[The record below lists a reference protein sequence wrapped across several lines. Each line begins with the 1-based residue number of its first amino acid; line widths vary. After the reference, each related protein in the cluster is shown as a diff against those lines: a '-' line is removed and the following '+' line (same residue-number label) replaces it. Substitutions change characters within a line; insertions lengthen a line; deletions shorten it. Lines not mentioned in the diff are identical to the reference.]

1 MITQEKKIAIAKR
14 LAALPA
20 DKRAVL
26 TERLAAEGIDVW
38 QLPIVAAE
46 PELPEH
52 TIASAPEHSSENA
65 QEATQE
71 HKYYPLSFAQQRL
84 WFIDQLATEPRERA
98 QYNLFFGL
106 QFHGELRTDWLQ
118 TAFNEIVSRHDVLR
132 MQVVAQDG
140 VGKQRIR
147 PFEAFSIE
155 QIPLPTDAGSNT
167 EQSNTD
173 QSSTDQSSI
182 EKALQTLAQQQSAQP
197 FDLTQDTLYR
207 FTLVQVNA
215 QHHVGL
221 FTVHHM
227 VFDAWSIDN
236 LVLELTQCYQ
246 ALASTAHTALEK
258 QEKPEKQEAQL
269 PELAIQYQDF
279 ATWQR
284 RWSDSPAYQQQVNYW
299 QQQLANA
306 PAQLQLSIEQFGS
319 EQVVSESTNQHAANP
334 HAANQHSNGAE
345 ISQQFTAELS
355 QNLNALAQAQGTTL
369 YITLLAAFNLLLARY
384 ENRQHS
390 GDESQSDICIGTS
403 IANRPRLET
412 EPLLGYFV
420 NTLVMRNRVDE
431 QQAFSAFLQQVNT
444 VATDAYANQ
453 DLPFDHLLDV
463 LQVDRQ
469 QARSPLFQ
477 VMFVMNNG
485 AGNTEL
491 QLPGVTLSGF
501 EKPLEQARFDL
512 TLRITETSDSNT
524 NTNTNNSAI
533 RCDLEFNTQ
542 LFNQDDM
549 QQLLAHYQQLLS
561 QLCAA
566 PNAPMAQSSLLSWED
581 SAALVKSVHADT
593 QQPTIEEPAIEDK
606 TTENLTSVHAQFEH
620 WAATTPNELALT
632 CIEERTVQQ
641 LSYDELNQR
650 ANQLAHVLIE
660 RFNSSFGVSNNASNT
675 ELKIQEPKVALLLD
689 RSTHLIVAMLASLK
703 AGAAYVPLDAKW
715 PASRIATVLADCQ
728 AELLISDS
736 QHVSLIDESLT
747 ALSLQQTPTS
757 ISTLMLDNSATDKLL
772 AQQPKQNPDKNHE
785 SANKESTS
793 DTSTS
798 DKSTNNSFHSNRAAY
813 LIYTSGSTGTPK
825 GVVVEHQQLLAYSA
839 GVMARVAPKNNQV
852 LELSQKALRFASIS
866 TVAADLG
873 NTAIYGA
880 LLFGGS
886 LHLIDNDQAF
896 DADTVANTMAEQQI
910 DALKIVPSHLN
921 GLLSSL
927 AADPQQQARLLPG
940 KILILGGEASPPSL
954 ISQIQQLAP
963 TLRILNH
970 YGPTE
975 TTVGA
980 LSYEIAT
987 AHLTSSLPIGKP
999 LPGYT
1004 ALVLDAQQNVC
1015 PVNVPGELY
1024 IGGAGVSRGYL
1035 EQTDL
1040 HQANSNQEKA
1050 DPLAA
1055 RFTALPKAL
1064 FDLVCRISGDHSGD
1078 ISDSAVATS
1087 APTAMHNRWY
1097 RTGDKVRVLN
1107 NGNIEFIGRVDDQVK
1122 VRGYRVEL
1130 GDIATAINALPEVA
1144 QAAVLLVPEES
1155 TSNTSESAEAQHLTA
1170 FLVAKN
1176 VLPETTLS
1184 DSVSNA
1190 LIGKLPSYMVP
1201 ERLLWLEKLPLNA
1214 NGKVDRKALLALAQT
1229 HAEQS
1234 GSSQTESEQ
1243 ISEPQTEQQQM
1254 LADIW
1259 CGVLK
1264 KESVGIHDS
1273 FFNIGGDSILSL
1285 QVIARTKKAGYRLLP
1300 KQLFNHPTIA
1310 ELAELM
1316 QPLKPKAETSVK
1328 IQEGSTSNG
1337 IVLNTITPA
1346 PKDAPI
1352 PLSFSQQRLW
1362 FLDQLQGSNSIYN
1375 MPMAVQMLGELQPSV
1390 LEQSFDVLI
1399 QRHAGLRT
1407 WFSSEGGVPAQHV
1420 ATPEAFKA
1428 HFALGWHRVEN
1439 ETEAQQQVQS
1449 FAQQV
1454 FVLDAASPEHSPA
1467 LFRAKVLAFAPTAE
1481 SQRATDSPQDRQE
1494 PQKHWLLVNCHH
1506 SIADGWSL
1514 GLLVREFCQIY
1525 QALATN
1531 QPVTLPPHSIEYSDY
1546 AYWQHHVGQENYQ
1559 QQLDYWQQ
1567 QLHNTPARLDLPTDF
1582 ARPAQQSYRGKHLP
1596 VTLDSPLSAQLK
1608 ALATQQN
1615 VTLYTLLLSAWQVL
1629 LHRYSGQTDI
1639 CTGSPVANRDLPETQ
1654 SVVGFFANTIVLRGD
1669 LSGNPRFSDVVT
1681 QMHQVSIAAQ
1691 ANQDVPFEQ
1700 LVDKLNVT
1708 RDPAYS
1714 PLFQVLFAW
1723 GVTQTDVQENI
1734 ATPQG
1739 NIALSNVPNSAE
1751 LLGTATS
1758 KFDLELSLRESVGE
1772 SVDESV
1778 DESEKQIEGRL
1789 EFAADLF
1796 QPSTM
1801 ATLWQHFTQLLQAVV
1816 ANPEQPV
1823 GDIALITASELTQIE
1838 RWNRSTKEHSTQD
1851 QSTQDQ
1857 STKDVSPQAQLLD
1870 QFTHMAA
1877 QHGEQIAASFV
1888 VSGQISEEASAEQNP
1903 TTQALTYSELDQK
1916 STQLAQYLIHQ
1927 GVQVGDT
1934 ITVCQPRSLHMLVSL
1949 LAVLKAGA
1957 AYMPVD
1963 PNYPAARVQFMLQ
1976 NANSRYVLT
1985 TAALQH
1991 SDLLNVF
1998 ESSVFESSEFDN
2010 SSVNNKAIIAVDE
2023 LALSNQQLADI
2034 PLPNVAE
2041 SELAYLIYTSGSTG
2055 TPKAVQLTRDNMN
2068 NFLHAM
2074 ANKLKPQPS
2083 DKLLAVTSLS
2093 FDIAVLELFLPLY
2106 CGAQVVIGHESLSLD
2121 GAALKHHLAA
2131 QQITLMQATP
2141 VSWKMLL
2148 ASGWQQTT
2156 PLTVL
2161 CGGEAFPT
2169 ELAQQLLA
2177 QPALRVW
2184 NMYGP
2189 TETTVWSAMHCL
2201 SDACN
2206 SSDLPDSLAP
2216 VPIGKPI
2223 ANTQIYIVSSFTQQV
2238 GEQANEHSNKL
2249 HLATLSPIGVTG
2261 ELCIGGAGLAKGYLE
2276 QADLTAEKFVQAHIP
2291 TTSGELHPTLQN
2303 TTILYRTG
2311 DLARYQQDGTLV
2323 CLGRIDSQVKVRGFR
2338 IELGEIE
2345 TRLAQ
2350 HEQVGAAAVSVQ
2362 AHQGASV
2369 LVAYV
2374 VLAQDSENTELQSNL
2389 QQHLSKYLQQQ
2400 LPDYMLP
2407 SGFMILDQ
2415 LPLTPNG
2422 KVDKKALPAF
2432 DFSANANSNSNAF
2445 VAPRT
2450 NTEAQLAAIWQDLLG
2465 VEKVGVEDNFFQL
2478 GGHSLL
2484 AARLRVAIE
2493 TEFERDIALMDLFEH
2508 QTIASLA
2515 SLIDQTEEQFAQDD
2529 VDWMASLMDE
2539 MEE

>member
-52 TIASAPEHSSENA
+52 TLASAPEHTQTTG

-71 HKYYPLSFAQQRL
+71 HHYYPLSFAQQRL

-155 QIPLPTDAGSNT
+155 QITLPANVESNT
-167 EQSNTD
+167 EQ
-173 QSSTDQSSI
+173 
-182 EKALQTLAQQQSAQP
+182 ALQKLAQQQSAQP
-197 FDLTQDTLYR
+197 FDLTQDALYR

-236 LVLELTQCYQ
+236 LVMELTQCYQ
-246 ALASTAHTALEK
+246 ALASTAHAPL
-258 QEKPEKQEAQL
+258 EKQEAQL

-319 EQVVSESTNQHAANP
+319 EQAVGETASANP
-334 HAANQHSNGAE
+334 HAANQNSNGAE
-345 ISQQFTAELS
+345 ISRQFTAELS
-355 QNLNALAQAQGTTL
+355 QHLNVLAQAQGTTL

-463 LQVDRQ
+463 LQIDRQ

-524 NTNTNNSAI
+524 NTNSSAI

-542 LFNQDDM
+542 LFNHGDM

-593 QQPTIEEPAIEDK
+593 QQPTIEDK
-606 TTENLTSVHAQFEH
+606 TTENFTSVHAQFEH

-632 CIEERTVQQ
+632 CTEENTVQQ
-641 LSYDELNQR
+641 LNYAELNLR

-660 RFNSSFGVSNNASNT
+660 RFNTSFEVSNKAPNT
-675 ELKIQEPKVALLLD
+675 EIKIQEPKVALLLD

-703 AGAAYVPLDAKW
+703 ADAAYVPLDAKW

-736 QHVSLIDESLT
+736 QHVSLVDESLT

-757 ISTLMLDNSATDKLL
+757 ISKLMLDNAATETLL
-772 AQQPKQNPDKNHE
+772 AQQPKQNPDTNKE
-785 SANKESTS
+785 SAN
-793 DTSTS
+793 
-798 DKSTNNSFHSNRAAY
+798 DKSTSSENTGDSFNRNRAAY
-813 LIYTSGSTGTPK
+813 VIYTSGSTGTPK

-839 GVMARVAPKNNQV
+839 GVMARIAPKDSEA
-852 LELSQKALRFASIS
+852 LELYKKALRFASIS

-927 AADPQQQARLLPG
+927 AADPQQQAKLLPG

-954 ISQIQQLAP
+954 INQIQQLAP

-980 LSYEIAT
+980 LSYELDT
-987 AHLTSSLPIGKP
+987 PQKTSSLPIGKP
-999 LPGYT
+999 LRGYA

-1035 EQTDL
+1035 EKANL
-1040 HQANSNQEKA
+1040 GQANLAQEQA
-1050 DPLAA
+1050 DQRAT
-1055 RFTALPKAL
+1055 RFTALPKPL
-1064 FDLVCRISGDHSGD
+1064 FDLVCHISGDHSGD
-1078 ISDSAVATS
+1078 ISADTSENALATS
-1087 APTAMHNRWY
+1087 TPTAMQNRWY

-1144 QAAVLLVPEES
+1144 QTAVLLVPEQ
-1155 TSNTSESAEAQHLTA
+1155 NSETKHLTA
-1170 FLVAKN
+1170 FLVANN
-1176 VLPETTLS
+1176 VDPEATLS
-1184 DSVSNA
+1184 DSVNNA
-1190 LIGKLPSYMVP
+1190 LIGKLPGYMVP
-1201 ERLLWLEKLPLNA
+1201 ERLVWLEQLPLNA

-1234 GSSQTESEQ
+1234 GSSQTESQ
-1243 ISEPQTEQQQM
+1243 SQLQTEPQTEQQQL

-1264 KESVGIHDS
+1264 QASVGIHDS

-1300 KQLFNHPTIA
+1300 KQLFNYPTIA

-1328 IQEGSTSNG
+1328 IPKGSTPNG
-1337 IVLNTITPA
+1337 IVLNTIEPA
-1346 PKDAPI
+1346 PTDAPI

-1390 LEQSFDVLI
+1390 LEQSFDMLI

-1407 WFSSEGGVPAQHV
+1407 WFSSEGGVPAQHI

-1454 FVLDAASPEHSPA
+1454 FVLNAASEQSPA
-1467 LFRAKVLAFAPTAE
+1467 LFRAKVLAFASTA
-1481 SQRATDSPQDRQE
+1481 THSPKE

-1525 QALATN
+1525 QALAAN
-1531 QPVTLPPHSIEYSDY
+1531 QPVNLPTQSIEYRDY

-1559 QQLDYWQQ
+1559 QQLSYWQQ
-1567 QLHNTPARLDLPTDF
+1567 QLHNAPARLDLPTDF

-1596 VTLDSPLSAQLK
+1596 VTLNTSLSAQLK

-1772 SVDESV
+1772 SEQ
-1778 DESEKQIEGRL
+1778 QIEGRL

-1801 ATLWQHFTQLLQAVV
+1801 AKLWQHFTQLLQAVV
-1816 ANPEQPV
+1816 ANPEQPI
-1823 GDIALITASELTQIE
+1823 GDIALITAPELAQIE
-1838 RWNRSTKEHSTQD
+1838 RWNESTGQRN
-1851 QSTQDQ
+1851 
-1857 STKDVSPQAQLLD
+1857 TKDASAQAQFLD
-1870 QFTHMAA
+1870 QFKHMAA
-1877 QHGEQIAASFV
+1877 QYGEQIAASFV
-1888 VSGQISEEASAEQNP
+1888 VSGQISEEAFTEQNP
-1903 TTQALTYSELDQK
+1903 ATQALTYSELDQK

-1927 GVQVGDT
+1927 GVQIGDT
-1934 ITVCQPRSLHMLVSL
+1934 VTVCQPRSLHMLVSL

-1957 AYMPVD
+1957 AYVPVD

-1991 SDLLNVF
+1991 SDML
-1998 ESSVFESSEFDN
+1998 SVFESSIIESSGFES
-2010 SSVNNKAIIAVDE
+2010 SSVNKQAIIAVDD
-2023 LALSNQQLADI
+2023 LALPNQQQANI

-2055 TPKAVQLTRDNMN
+2055 TPKAVQLTRGNMN

-2074 ANKLKPQPS
+2074 AEKLKPQPS

-2106 CGAQVVIGHESLSLD
+2106 YGAQVVIGHDSLSLD
-2121 GAALKHHLAA
+2121 GAALKHHLAE

-2201 SDACN
+2201 SDALDPSCD
-2206 SSDLPDSLAP
+2206 SPHSADSLAP

-2238 GEQANEHSNKL
+2238 GEQANENSNKL

-2261 ELCIGGAGLAKGYLE
+2261 ELCIGGAGLAKGYLG
-2276 QADLTAEKFVQAHIP
+2276 QADLAAEKFVQAHIP
-2291 TTSGELHPTLQN
+2291 TANGDLQSTL
-2303 TTILYRTG
+2303 LYRTG

-2389 QQHLSKYLQQQ
+2389 QQRLQQHLSKYLQQH

-2450 NTEAQLAAIWQDLLG
+2450 STEAQLAAIWQDLLG
-2465 VEKVGVEDNFFQL
+2465 VETVGVEDNFFQL

>member
-46 PELPEH
+46 PELPEQ
-52 TIASAPEHSSENA
+52 TLASA

-155 QIPLPTDAGSNT
+155 QTTLPAEVG
-167 EQSNTD
+167 SNTD
-173 QSSTDQSSI
+173 QSSTDQSRI
-182 EKALQTLAQQQSAQP
+182 EQALQTLAQQQSAQP

-246 ALASTAHTALEK
+246 ALASTAHAALEK
-258 QEKPEKQEAQL
+258 REKPEKQEAQL
-269 PELAIQYQDF
+269 PGLAIQYQDF

-306 PAQLQLSIEQFGS
+306 PAQLQLSIEQFGA
-319 EQVVSESTNQHAANP
+319 EQAEKTK
-334 HAANQHSNGAE
+334 AANQYSNGAE
-345 ISQQFTAELS
+345 ISRQFTAELS

-390 GDESQSDICIGTS
+390 GNESQGNSDICIGTS

-453 DLPFDHLLDV
+453 DMPFDHLLDV

-524 NTNTNNSAI
+524 TTNSSAI

-542 LFNQDDM
+542 LFNHSDM

-581 SAALVKSVHADT
+581 SAALVKLVHAA
-593 QQPTIEEPAIEDK
+593 EEPAFEDPSIEKRAAD
-606 TTENLTSVHAQFEH
+606 TFTSVHAQFEH

-632 CIEERTVQQ
+632 CTQSVTQLLSTEANTIQQ
-641 LSYDELNQR
+641 LNYAELNQR

-660 RFNSSFGVSNNASNT
+660 RFNSSFGASNNASNT
-675 ELKIQEPKVALLLD
+675 EIKLQEPKVALLLD

-703 AGAAYVPLDAKW
+703 AGAVYVPLDAKW

-757 ISTLMLDNSATDKLL
+757 ISTLMLDNAATDKIL

-785 SANKESTS
+785 SANNESAS

-798 DKSTNNSFHSNRAAY
+798 GSFHSNRAAY
-813 LIYTSGSTGTPK
+813 VIYTSGSTGTPK
-825 GVVVEHQQLLAYSA
+825 GVVVEHQQLLAYGA
-839 GVMARVAPKNNQV
+839 GVMARIAPKDKKT
-852 LELSQKALRFASIS
+852 LELNNTALRFASIS

-896 DADTVANTMAEQQI
+896 DADTVANTMAAQQI

-927 AADPQQQARLLPG
+927 AADPQQQAKLLPG

-954 ISQIQQLAP
+954 INQIQQLAP

-980 LSYEIAT
+980 LSYELDT
-987 AHLTSSLPIGKP
+987 PQKTSSLPIGKP
-999 LPGYT
+999 LPGYA

-1035 EQTDL
+1035 KQVHLEK
-1040 HQANSNQEKA
+1040 ANSIQAQDN
-1050 DPLAA
+1050 PLTA

-1064 FDLVCRISGDHSGD
+1064 FDLVCNISSHS
-1078 ISDSAVATS
+1078 SDSAVATS

-1107 NGNIEFIGRVDDQVK
+1107 NGNIEFIGRVDDQIK
-1122 VRGYRVEL
+1122 VRGYRVEP
-1130 GDIATAINALPEVA
+1130 GDITTAINALPEVA

-1170 FLVAKN
+1170 FLVARN

-1184 DSVSNA
+1184 DSVSKA
-1190 LIGKLPSYMVP
+1190 LIGKLPGYMVP
-1201 ERLLWLEKLPLNA
+1201 ERLLWLEQLPLNA

-1234 GSSQTESEQ
+1234 GSSQTESQSQLQTESQ
-1243 ISEPQTEQQQM
+1243 TEPQTEQQQL

-1264 KESVGIHDS
+1264 QESVGIHDS

-1316 QPLKPKAETSVK
+1316 QPLKPKTETSAK
-1328 IQEGSTSNG
+1328 ITENT
-1337 IVLNTITPA
+1337 VLNTITPA
-1346 PKDAPI
+1346 PQDAPI

-1362 FLDQLQGSNSIYN
+1362 FLDQLHGSNSIYN

-1407 WFSSEGGVPAQHV
+1407 RFSSEGGVPAQHI

-1439 ETEAQQQVQS
+1439 EAEAQQQVQS

-1454 FVLDAASPEHSPA
+1454 FVLDAASEHSPEHSPEHPPA
-1467 LFRAKVLAFAPTAE
+1467 LFRAKVLAFA
-1481 SQRATDSPQDRQE
+1481 SKQE
-1494 PQKHWLLVNCHH
+1494 PRKHWLLVNCHH

-1525 QALATN
+1525 QALAAN
-1531 QPVTLPPHSIEYSDY
+1531 QPVNLPPQSIEYRDY

-1559 QQLDYWQQ
+1559 QQLSYWQQ
-1567 QLHNTPARLDLPTDF
+1567 QLHNAPARLDLPTDF
-1582 ARPAQQSYRGKHLP
+1582 ARPAQQRYRGKHLP

-1608 ALATQQN
+1608 ALATKQN

-1700 LVDKLNVT
+1700 LVDKLNVA

-1723 GVTQTDVQENI
+1723 GVTQSDVQENI
-1734 ATPQG
+1734 NTPQG

-1772 SVDESV
+1772 NVGER
-1778 DESEKQIEGRL
+1778 EKQIEGRL

-1801 ATLWQHFTQLLQAVV
+1801 AKLWQHFTQLLQAVV
-1816 ANPEQPV
+1816 ANPEQPI
-1823 GDIALITASELTQIE
+1823 GDIALITAPELAQIE
-1838 RWNRSTKEHSTQD
+1838 RWNRGIKD
-1851 QSTQDQ
+1851 QSTENQ
-1857 STKDVSPQAQLLD
+1857 STEDAQPQAQFLE
-1870 QFTHMAA
+1870 QFKHMAA
-1877 QHGEQIAASFV
+1877 QYSEQVAASFV
-1888 VSGQISEEASAEQNP
+1888 VSGQISEEASAEQNSA
-1903 TTQALTYSELDQK
+1903 TQALTYRELDQK

-1957 AYMPVD
+1957 AYVPVD

-1976 NANSRYVLT
+1976 NAHSRYVLT

-1998 ESSVFESSEFDN
+1998 ESSVFESSVFESSEIDDRD
-2010 SSVNNKAIIAVDE
+2010 SSVNKKAIIAVDD
-2023 LALSNQQLADI
+2023 LALPNPQLADI
-2034 PLPNVAE
+2034 PLPNVAD

-2055 TPKAVQLTRDNMN
+2055 TPKAVQLTRGNMN

-2201 SDACN
+2201 SDALN
-2206 SSDLPDSLAP
+2206 SSFDSPYSTDSLAP

-2223 ANTQIYIVSSFTQQV
+2223 ANTQIYIVSSFTQQMK
-2238 GEQANEHSNKL
+2238 GQP
-2249 HLATLSPIGVTG
+2249 LATLSPIGVTG
-2261 ELCIGGAGLAKGYLE
+2261 ELCIGGAGLAKGYLG

-2291 TTSGELHPTLQN
+2291 TANGDVH
-2303 TTILYRTG
+2303 TTVLYRTG

-2338 IELGEIE
+2338 IEPGEIE

-2350 HEQVGAAAVSVQ
+2350 HEQITAAAVSVQ
-2362 AHQGASV
+2362 SHQGASV

-2374 VLAQDSENTELQSNL
+2374 VLAYGSDNTERQSNLQQRL

-2407 SGFMILDQ
+2407 SGFMTLDQ

-2450 NTEAQLAAIWQDLLG
+2450 TTEAQLATIWQELLG
-2465 VEKVGVEDNFFQL
+2465 VETVGVEDNFFQL

-2515 SLIDQTEEQFAQDD
+2515 SLIDQTEAQFAQDD

>member
-52 TIASAPEHSSENA
+52 TSENS
-65 QEATQE
+65 QE
-71 HKYYPLSFAQQRL
+71 HQYYPLSFAQQRL

-147 PFEAFSIE
+147 PFEAFTIE
-155 QIPLPTDAGSNT
+155 QITLPANVESNT

-173 QSSTDQSSI
+173 QSII

-207 FTLVQVNA
+207 FTLVQVSA

-236 LVLELTQCYQ
+236 LVMELTQYYQ
-246 ALASTAHTALEK
+246 ALASTAHVS
-258 QEKPEKQEAQL
+258 QEKQEAQL

-306 PAQLQLSIEQFGS
+306 TAQLQLSIEQFGA
-319 EQVVSESTNQHAANP
+319 EQAENTKTANP
-334 HAANQHSNGAE
+334 HANGAE
-345 ISQQFTAELS
+345 ISWQFTAELS

-390 GDESQSDICIGTS
+390 GDENQSDICIGTS

-431 QQAFSAFLQQVNT
+431 QQAFRDFLQQVNT

-542 LFNQDDM
+542 LFNQSDM

-566 PNAPMAQSSLLSWED
+566 PDAPMAQSGLLSWED
-581 SAALVKSVHADT
+581 SAALVKSVHTDT
-593 QQPTIEEPAIEDK
+593 QQPTVEEPAIEDK
-606 TTENLTSVHAQFEH
+606 TTENFTSVHAQFEH

-632 CIEERTVQQ
+632 FTQSATQPLSTEAKTLQP
-641 LSYDELNQR
+641 LSYAELNQR

-660 RFNSSFGVSNNASNT
+660 NFSVSNT
-675 ELKIQEPKVALLLD
+675 EIKIQEPKVALLLD

-736 QHVSLIDESLT
+736 QHVSLVDESLT
-747 ALSLQQTPTS
+747 ALSLQQMPTS
-757 ISTLMLDNSATDKLL
+757 ISTLMLDNAATDKLL

-785 SANKESTS
+785 RANNESTG
-793 DTSTS
+793 D
-798 DKSTNNSFHSNRAAY
+798 SFNRNRAAY
-813 LIYTSGSTGTPK
+813 VIYTSGSTGTPK

-927 AADPQQQARLLPG
+927 AADPQQQAKLLPG

-954 ISQIQQLAP
+954 INQIQQLAP

-1078 ISDSAVATS
+1078 ASDNTLATGT
-1087 APTAMHNRWY
+1087 PTAMQNRWY

-1155 TSNTSESAEAQHLTA
+1155 TTNTSESAEAQHLTA
-1170 FLVAKN
+1170 FLVAKK
-1176 VLPETTLS
+1176 VDPETSLS
-1184 DSVSNA
+1184 DSISQSLKAV
-1190 LIGKLPSYMVP
+1190 LPNYMVP
-1201 ERLLWLEKLPLNA
+1201 ERLVWLEQLPLNA

-1234 GSSQTESEQ
+1234 GSSKTESQSQPQTESQ
-1243 ISEPQTEQQQM
+1243 TEPQTEQQQL

-1264 KESVGIHDS
+1264 QASVGIHDS

-1316 QPLKPKAETSVK
+1316 QPLKPKTETSVK
-1328 IQEGSTSNG
+1328 IPEGSTPNG
-1337 IVLNTITPA
+1337 IVLNTIEPA
-1346 PKDAPI
+1346 PKDAQI

-1407 WFSSEGGVPAQHV
+1407 WFSSEGGVPAQHI

-1454 FVLDAASPEHSPA
+1454 FVLDAASEQSPEHSPA
-1467 LFRAKVLAFAPTAE
+1467 LFRAKMLAFA
-1481 SQRATDSPQDRQE
+1481 SKQE

-1525 QALATN
+1525 QALAAN
-1531 QPVTLPPHSIEYSDY
+1531 QPVTLPPQSIEYRDY

-1559 QQLDYWQQ
+1559 QQLSYWQQ
-1567 QLHNTPARLDLPTDF
+1567 QLHNAPARLDLPTDF

-1608 ALATQQN
+1608 ALATKQN

-1639 CTGSPVANRDLPETQ
+1639 CTGSPLANRDLPETQ

-1723 GVTQTDVQENI
+1723 GVTQSDVQENI

-1758 KFDLELSLRESVGE
+1758 KFDLELSLREGVGKSVG
-1772 SVDESV
+1772 
-1778 DESEKQIEGRL
+1778 ESEKQIEGRL

-1801 ATLWQHFTQLLQAVV
+1801 AKLWQHFTQLLQAVV
-1816 ANPEQPV
+1816 ANPEQPI
-1823 GDIALITASELTQIE
+1823 GDIALITAPELAQIE
-1838 RWNRSTKEHSTQD
+1838 RWNQSTED
-1851 QSTQDQ
+1851 QSTEDAL
-1857 STKDVSPQAQLLD
+1857 PQAQFLD

-1877 QHGEQIAASFV
+1877 KYGEQIAASFV
-1888 VSGQISEEASAEQNP
+1888 ASGQISEEASTEQNP
-1903 TTQALTYSELDQK
+1903 ATQALTYRELDQK

-1934 ITVCQPRSLHMLVSL
+1934 VTVCQPRSLHMLVSL

-1957 AYMPVD
+1957 AYVPVD

-1991 SDLLNVF
+1991 SDMLSIF
-1998 ESSVFESSEFDN
+1998 ESSVFESSIFES
-2010 SSVNNKAIIAVDE
+2010 SSVNKQAIIAVDE
-2023 LALSNQQLADI
+2023 LAQPNQQLTDI

-2055 TPKAVQLTRDNMN
+2055 TPKAVQLTRGNMN

-2093 FDIAVLELFLPLY
+2093 FDITVLELFLPLY

-2121 GAALKHHLAA
+2121 GAALQHHLAA

-2201 SDACN
+2201 SDALDP
-2206 SSDLPDSLAP
+2206 SFDSPHSADSLAP

-2223 ANTQIYIVSSFTQQV
+2223 ANTQIYIVSSFTQQM
-2238 GEQANEHSNKL
+2238 GEQANENSNKL
-2249 HLATLSPIGVTG
+2249 HLAPLSPIGVTG
-2261 ELCIGGAGLAKGYLE
+2261 ELCIGGAGLAKGYLG

-2291 TTSGELHPTLQN
+2291 TANGDLQSTL
-2303 TTILYRTG
+2303 LYRTG

-2350 HEQVGAAAVSVQ
+2350 HEQVAAAAVSVQ

-2374 VLAQDSENTELQSNL
+2374 VLTQDSENTELQSNL
-2389 QQHLSKYLQQQ
+2389 QQHLHEHLYKHLQQH

-2432 DFSANANSNSNAF
+2432 DFSANANIDSNAF

-2450 NTEAQLAAIWQDLLG
+2450 ETEAQLAAIWQDLLG
-2465 VEKVGVEDNFFQL
+2465 VETVGVEDNFFQL